1 LNNYMQLSK
10 VWKLKDL
17 RNNVLIIL
25 GVLALT
31 RVLAHVPIPAL
42 GLADVRQFFAG
53 NQLFGLLNI
62 FSGGGLANLS
72 IAMLG
77 VGPYITASII
87 IQLLVVIVPSLQE
100 LQREG
105 GEAGRAKINRYMMF
119 LTVPLAILQSY
130 ATITLLSRGGV
141 QSGITNFPTF
151 TPFQWIVTIGSIT
164 AATMLLVWM
173 GELITK
179 RGLGNGVSL
188 IIFAGIVASLP
199 QFVQQFIATY
209 DPSQLSRIAAFL
221 VIGLVVI
228 SGIVFT
234 NEAQRNIPVSYA
246 KRVRGNKMYGG
257 VSTHLPLRLLQAGV
271 IPIIFAISI
280 LLFPPLVANFF
291 INARTEWLANF
302 ADSINRIFQNN
313 TFYTSLYFLLVV
325 VFTYFYT
332 AVVFNPDE
340 ISENIQKGGGF
351 VPGLRPGR
359 QTADYLYK
367 ILNRI
372 TTAGAI
378 ILGIIA
384 VLPFL
389 MQGAFDTQVLT
400 IGGTSLLIVVAVA
413 VETMK
418 QIEAQLVMREYEGL

>member
-1 LNNYMQLSK
+1 MQITKL
-10 VWKLKDL
+10 WKLKDL
-17 RNNVLIIL
+17 RYKILIIVGIL
-25 GVLALT
+25 LLT

-42 GLADVRQFFAG
+42 GLADVRQFLSG

-87 IQLLVVIVPSLQE
+87 MQLLVVIVPKFQE
-100 LQREG
+100 LAREG
-105 GEAGRAKINRYMMF
+105 GELGRAKINKYTMY
-119 LTVPLAILQSY
+119 LTVPLTILQSY
-130 ATITLLSRGGV
+130 GTITLLARGGT
-141 QSGITNFPTF
+141 QFGITNFPELSL
-151 TPFQWIVTIGSIT
+151 FQWVVTIGSIT
-164 AATMLLVWM
+164 AATLLLVWL
-173 GELITK
+173 GELITNQ
-179 RGLGNGVSL
+179 GLGNGVSL
-188 IIFAGIVASLP
+188 IIFAGIVSGIP
-199 QFVQQFIATY
+199 QTLQQILATY
-209 DPSQLSRIAAFL
+209 DPTQLTR
-221 VIGLVVI
+221 VISFVVLAVVI
-228 SGIVFT
+228 VAGIVFT

-246 KRVRGNKMYGG
+246 KRVRGNRLYGG

-280 LLFPPLVANFF
+280 LIFPPLMANFF
-291 INARTEWLANF
+291 VNAKTEWVASF
-302 ADSINRIFQNN
+302 AETINRLFQNQ
-313 TFYTSLYFLLVV
+313 TLYGSMYFVLVV
-325 VFTYFYT
+325 LFTYFYT

-340 ISENIQKGGGF
+340 ISENIQKAGGF

-378 ILGIIA
+378 ILGVIA

-389 MQGAFDTQVLT
+389 MQGAFSTQVLT

-418 QIEAQLVMREYEGL
+418 QIEAQLVMREYEGM

>member
-1 LNNYMQLSK
+1 MDITRI
-10 VWKLKDL
+10 WKLKDL
-17 RNNVLIIL
+17 RKKVLMVLGIL
-25 GVLALT
+25 VLT

-42 GLADVRQFFAG
+42 SIVDIREFFAG
-53 NQLFGLLNI
+53 NQLFGLLNV

-87 IQLLVVIVPSLQE
+87 MQLLTVVVPSFQE
-100 LQREG
+100 MVKEG
-105 GEAGRAKINRYMMF
+105 GEMGRARINKYTMY
-119 LTVPLAILQSY
+119 LTVPLTILQSY
-130 ATITLLSRGGV
+130 GTITLLSRGGA
-141 QSGITNFPTF
+141 QAGLTTFPDLSL
-151 TPFQWIVTIGSIT
+151 FQWMVTMGAICAG
-164 AATMLLVWM
+164 TMLLVWL
-173 GELITK
+173 GELISNY
-179 RGLGNGVSL
+179 GIGNGISL
-188 IIFAGIVASLP
+188 VIFAGIVAALP
-199 QFVQQFIATY
+199 QTIQQIVATY
-209 DPSQLSRIAAFL
+209 DPAQLTKIIAFAAL
-221 VIGLVVI
+221 AIVVI
-228 SGIVFT
+228 AGIVFT

-246 KRVRGNKMYGG
+246 KRVRGNKLYGG

-280 LLFPPLVANFF
+280 LIFPPLVANFF
-291 INARTEWLANF
+291 VNAKTEFIAN
-302 ADSINRIFQNN
+302 AAESINRLFQNQ
-313 TFYTSLYFLLVV
+313 TLYASLYFLLVV
-325 VFTYFYT
+325 LFTYFYT

-340 ISENIQKGGGF
+340 IADNIQKAGGF

-372 TTAGAI
+372 TTAGAV
-378 ILGIIA
+378 ILGVIA

-389 MQGAFDTQVLT
+389 VQGALNTQVLT

-418 QIEAQLVMREYEGL
+418 QIEAQLVMREYEGM